1 MAKAKYDW
9 TEIQKAYECGKTVEV
24 LTNDILKVHRDF
36 TVSQFILKNIFR
48 DYQIATEMKLKEIT
62 C

>member
-1 MAKAKYDW
+1 M
-9 TEIQKAYECGKTVEV
+9 IQ
-24 LTNDILKVHRDF
+24 NDILKIHKDF

-48 DYQIATEMKLKEIT
+48 DYQIATAMKLKELT